1 MTNKDESNNI
11 ALSIEEQLNSLLKED
26 KISEQIAKLEN
37 ENKKIA
43 YMRMLP
49 YILLL
54 IGILVLSS
62 LIYIKSLW
70 FILIIIA
77 LILISISAFIKKH
90 ENYVIKVKPLQD
102 LLINKIDK
110 KNELLYFKYSV
121 DHSLSQQLEYSN
133 EQSKLLNTL
142 ITLLGIG
149 TIIADNTRNLLQKD
163 PVLFLIF
170 MLALLIIL
178 MLSNYSVRNNKEIFK
193 WRLLATTLN
202 NMEWQDIKKKNES
215 KENQNGNA

>member
-1 MTNKDESNNI
+1 MKLYLIVGLLFYVLNSNGGSRWMTNKDGSNNI

-110 KNELLYFKYSV
+110 KW
-121 DHSLSQQLEYSN
+121 
-133 EQSKLLNTL
+133 
-142 ITLLGIG
+142 
-149 TIIADNTRNLLQKD
+149 II
-163 PVLFLIF
+163 IF
-170 MLALLIIL
+170 
-178 MLSNYSVRNNKEIFK
+178 
-193 WRLLATTLN
+193 
-202 NMEWQDIKKKNES
+202 
-215 KENQNGNA
+215 